1 MLTRHKSSW
10 LPDLNLTS
18 KMKPWNTL
26 TAEEEESSGKNI
38 NATIL
43 QNLSAAFLQFSS
55 FTRITFVEDN
65 INCSN
70 WQKYF
75 ENNFFTFE
83 KNSWFDEV
91 FKFSKLTK
99 NERNF
104 CQTKKKQRFWHRHEM
119 FENCFWGLSKK
130 SKKNWSKI

>member
-10 LPDLNLTS
+10 LPNLNRTP
-18 KMKPWNTL
+18 KMKPWNAL
-26 TAEEEESSGKNI
+26 TVEEETASGKNI
-38 NATIL
+38 NAKIL
-43 QNLSAAFLQFSS
+43 QNLSAAFLQFS
-55 FTRITFVEDN
+55 FFYDN
-65 INCSN
+65 YVSWRQCYHSN
-70 WQKYF
+70 WRKYF
-75 ENNFFTFE
+75 ENNFLRLK
-83 KNSWFDEV
+83 KNSQFDEV

>member
-1 MLTRHKSSW
+1 
-10 LPDLNLTS
+10 
-18 KMKPWNTL
+18 MKPWNTL

-43 QNLSAAFLQFSS
+43 QNLSAAVLQFSS

-83 KNSWFDEV
+83 KTHGLMKS
-91 FKFSKLTK
+91 S
-99 NERNF
+99 NF
-104 CQTKKKQRFWHRHEM
+104 Q
-119 FENCFWGLSKK
+119 N
-130 SKKNWSKI
+130 